1 MRQIM
6 KHVSILWMGQR
17 NPPVENGGKHPIIYS
32 WLVVWNIFYFSFH
45 IWDVILPIDELY
57 HFSRWAHCT
66 TNQIM
71 PESPSPIEVLLK
83 FYELVA
89 IIPLFISFQHVSSIH
104 ILSHYVSI
112 IPLTHIIPLFRGFQ
126 PPIL

>member
-45 IWDVILPIDELY
+45 IWDVILPIDELH

-71 PESPSPIEVLLK
+71 PESPSAIEVLLK
-83 FYELVA
+83 FYD
-89 IIPLFISFQHVSSIH
+89 
-104 ILSHYVSI
+104 ILWPISHYIPI
-112 IPLTHIIPLFRGFQ
+112 IYRLSTCFKPSLKLVFFFGFRW
-126 PPIL
+126 PIHWRNPKPK